1 LPVDWAA
8 FLRRMERK
16 KRLMARAQDKTPP
29 ADYYPHATYSS
40 FRLEGLE
47 VSEQE
52 VWDALGRGDGKSML
66 RSRQG
71 QRMRNHAAILHHI
84 ETDLRDPLPLRCEGV
99 VRWYT
104 GISAGLS
111 TTGLDQAAAAR
122 LADVVRRINSPQMR
136 IRAAL
141 REIAVTYSGLIAEPL
156 VPAFNGILAR
166 LLLRYHLG
174 RCGLPSIIFDPKL
187 DHKTKPVDELGS
199 RIVELL
205 GESFDAL
212 LRRGR

>member
-1 LPVDWAA
+1 
-8 FLRRMERK
+8 MERK
-16 KRLMARAQDKTPP
+16 KRLMGRVQDKSPL

-40 FRLEGLE
+40 FRLEGLD
-47 VSEQE
+47 VSAQE
-52 VWDALGRGDGKSML
+52 VWDALGNGHVKSML
-66 RSRQG
+66 RSRQA

-84 ETDLRDPLPLRCEGV
+84 ETDLRSSLPLRTEGV

-104 GISAGLS
+104 AISAGLS
-111 TTGLDQAAAAR
+111 TTGLDQAAGAR

-141 REIAVTYSGLIAEPL
+141 REIAATHSGLIAEPL

-174 RCGLPSIIFDPKL
+174 RCGLPAIIFDPEL
-187 DHKTKPVDELGS
+187 DHKTRPVDELES
-199 RIVELL
+199 RIVQLL
-205 GESFDAL
+205 DESFDAL
-212 LRRGR
+212 LRRGK

>member
-1 LPVDWAA
+1 
-8 FLRRMERK
+8 MERK
-16 KRLMARAQDKTPP
+16 KRLMARTHDKTPF
-29 ADYYPHATYSS
+29 ADYYYHATYSS
-40 FRLEGLE
+40 FRLEGLD

-52 VWDALGRGDGKSML
+52 VWDALGRSDVKSML
-66 RSRQG
+66 RSRQA

-84 ETDLRDPLPLRCEGV
+84 ETDLRSGLTLRTEGV

-104 GISAGLS
+104 GISGGLS
-111 TTGLDQAAAAR
+111 TTALDQAAEAR

-141 REIAVTYSGLIAEPL
+141 REIAAAHTRLIAEPL

-174 RCGLPSIIFDPKL
+174 RCGLPAIILDPEI
-187 DHKTKPVDELGS
+187 DRKTRPLEELVSRLVQLVDESLDAMLG
-199 RIVELL
+199 
-205 GESFDAL
+205 
-212 LRRGR
+212 RGR

>member
-1 LPVDWAA
+1 
-8 FLRRMERK
+8 
-16 KRLMARAQDKTPP
+16 MARVQDQSPL
-29 ADYYPHATYSS
+29 AEYYPHATYSS

-47 VSEQE
+47 VSAQE
-52 VWDALGRGDGKSML
+52 VWDALGRGAARPML
-66 RSRQG
+66 RSRQA

-84 ETDLRDPLPLRCEGV
+84 ETDLRDALPLRTEGV

-111 TTGLDQAAAAR
+111 TTGLDQAAEAR
-122 LADVVRRINSPQMR
+122 LGDVVRRINSPQMR

-141 REIAVTYSGLIAEPL
+141 REIAATHDHLLSEPL

-174 RCGLPSIIFDPKL
+174 RCSLPAIIFDPEL
-187 DHKTKPVDELGS
+187 DRKARPVAELES
-199 RIVELL
+199 RMVQLL
-205 GESFDAL
+205 DESFDAL